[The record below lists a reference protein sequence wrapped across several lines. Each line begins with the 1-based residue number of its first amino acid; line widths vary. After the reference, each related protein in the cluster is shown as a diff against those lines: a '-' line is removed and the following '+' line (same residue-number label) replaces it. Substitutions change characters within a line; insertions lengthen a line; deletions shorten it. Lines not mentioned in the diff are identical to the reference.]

1 MSTQGGGTTGA
12 RLLLRRLR
20 SLMAEG
26 GTAEERLRR
35 IVRTIAAGMVAE
47 VCSAYVMRPG
57 EVLELF
63 ATEGLRPEAVHR
75 TRLRVGEGLVG
86 VIAASARPLALA
98 DAQSHPDF
106 AYRPETGEEIYHS
119 LMGVPILRSG
129 RVLGVLVVQNRTPRN
144 YDEDEIEALETIAMV
159 LAELVA
165 SGELV
170 NPRERQQP
178 AGVGQLSLRI
188 EGARLNA
195 GLALGQAVLHEPQ
208 LVIRQVVAEDSAA
221 ELDRLRHAV
230 DAMHGAIDAL
240 LEASDVAS
248 DGEHRDILETYRM
261 FAADLGWLQRIT
273 EAVESGL
280 TAEAA
285 VQKVQGDM
293 RLRMNQ
299 ATDPYLRERLADLE
313 DLTNRL
319 QRHLAGEAARPRAD
333 ELPEEFILVARNMG
347 PAEFLDYDRKRLKG
361 LVLEEGSPNAHVA
374 VVARALDIPVVGRV
388 KDVLSRVEPGDTVV
402 VNGDEGAVVLRPNED
417 VIQAVDTRIKVRLG
431 QRQQYAAL
439 RDLPAES
446 KDGTRVELML
456 NGGLFIDLPY
466 LDETAA
472 AGVGLFRTE
481 LQFMLRETFPTVPQ
495 QASLYRRVLDQAG
508 ERPVTFRTLDIG
520 GDKVLPYM
528 DDASAD
534 ENPAMGWRAIRI
546 SLDRPAMLRQQLR
559 ALIRAASGRRLRVM
573 FPMIADVAEFETARE
588 ILQLELDR
596 QRKSGE
602 LLPEHIAIGLML
614 EVPALIWQLPA
625 LAGRADFISVGTND
639 LVQFLFAADRGNPR
653 LAGRYDPLSPSV
665 LRVLGQIAAGCAA
678 HNLPVTVCGEMAG
691 DPLEAMALVGLGFRA
706 LSMAPSSIGPVKAMI
721 RSLDVPA
728 LVEFIGSLSEVSTR
742 SLRGKF
748 HDFARDRG
756 IAV

>member
-1 MSTQGGGTTGA
+1 MIEQVSA
-12 RLLLRRLR
+12 SRLVLRRLR
-20 SLMAEG
+20 DVMAG
-26 GTAEERLRR
+26 QGTAQERLAT
-35 IVRTIAAGMVAE
+35 IVRIIAADMVAE
-47 VCSAYVMRPG
+47 VCSCYIMRAG

-98 DAQSHPDF
+98 DAQAHADY

-129 RVLGVLVVQNRTPRN
+129 RVLGVLVVQNRQPRQ
-144 YDEDEIEALETIAMV
+144 YDDDEIEVLQTIAMV
-159 LAELVA
+159 LAELAA

-170 NPRERQQP
+170 NPLERQQP
-178 AGVGQLSLRI
+178 AGVGQLPLRL

-195 GLALGQAVLHEPQ
+195 GLAIGQAVLHEPL
-208 LVIRQVVAEDSAA
+208 LVIRHVGAEDTAA
-221 ELDRLRHAV
+221 EHERLQNAV
-230 DAMHGAIDAL
+230 DGMHGAIDAL

-261 FAADLGWLQRIT
+261 FAADHGWMQRISET
-273 EAVESGL
+273 IESGL

-285 VQKVQGDM
+285 VQKVQSDM
-293 RLRMNQ
+293 RVRLNQ

-319 QRHLAGEAARPRAD
+319 QRHLAGHMASMPLVD
-333 ELPEEFILVARNMG
+333 LPDEFILIARNMG
-347 PAEFLDYDRKRLKG
+347 PAELLDYDRQRLKG

-374 VVARALDIPVVGRV
+374 VVARALDIPVVGRA
-388 KDVLSRVEPGDTVV
+388 KDVLSRVEAGDIVV

-417 VIQAVDTRIKVRLG
+417 VQEAVANRISVKLG

-446 KDGTRVELML
+446 KNGTHVDLLL
-456 NGGLFIDLPY
+456 NSGLFIDLPY

-472 AGVGLFRTE
+472 VGVGLFRTE
-481 LQFMLRETFPTVPQ
+481 LQFMLRDTFPTVPQ
-495 QASLYRRVLDQAG
+495 QVSLYQRVLEQAG
-508 ERPVTFRTLDIG
+508 GRPVTFRTLDIG

-528 DDASAD
+528 DDIVD

-546 SLDRPAMLRQQLR
+546 ALDRPAMLRQQLR
-559 ALIRAASGRRLRVM
+559 ALIRAAAGRKLRVM
-573 FPMIADVAEFETARE
+573 FPMIADVFEFETARE
-588 ILQLELDR
+588 IFELELDR
-596 QRKSGE
+596 QRKAGDM
-602 LLPEHIAIGLML
+602 LPNEIALGLML
-614 EVPALIWQLPA
+614 EVPAMIWQLPA
-625 LAGRADFISVGTND
+625 LAGRADFVSVGTND

-665 LRVLGQIAAGCAA
+665 LRVLGDIVKGCAA
-678 HNLPVTVCGEMAG
+678 ANLPVSVCGEMAG
-691 DPLEAMALVGLGFRA
+691 DPLEAMALVGLGFRT

-728 LVEFIGSLSEVSTR
+728 LSEFIASLSGLATH

-756 IAV
+756 IVV

>member
-1 MSTQGGGTTGA
+1 MTETVPSS
-12 RLLLRRLR
+12 RLVLRRLR
-20 SLMAEG
+20 DVMAG
-26 GTAEERLRR
+26 QGTAQERLST
-35 IVRTIAAGMVAE
+35 IVRIIAADMVAE
-47 VCSAYVMRPG
+47 VCSCYIMRAG

-86 VIAASARPLALA
+86 VVAASARPLALA
-98 DAQSHPDF
+98 DAQSHPDY

-129 RVLGVLVVQNRTPRN
+129 RVLGVLVVQNRTRRH
-144 YDEDEIEALETIAMV
+144 YDEDEVEALQTIAMV

-170 NPRERQQP
+170 NPLERQQP
-178 AGVGQLSLRI
+178 AGIGQLPLRI

-208 LVIRQVVAEDSAA
+208 LVIRQVVAEDTAA

-230 DAMHGAIDAL
+230 DSMHGAIDAL

-319 QRHLAGEAARPRAD
+319 QRHLAGAAARSSD
-333 ELPEEFILVARNMG
+333 SELPDEFILIARNMG

-374 VVARALDIPVVGRV
+374 VVARALDIPVVGRA
-388 KDVLSRVEPGDTVV
+388 KDVLSRVEPGDIVV

-417 VIQAVDTRIKVRLG
+417 VIQAVDNRIKMRLG
-431 QRQQYAAL
+431 QRQQYEAL

-495 QASLYRRVLDQAG
+495 QVALYCRVLDQAG

-559 ALIRAASGRRLRVM
+559 ALIRASSGRSLRVM
-573 FPMIADVAEFETARE
+573 FPMVADVAEFEAARE

-596 QRKSGE
+596 QQKSGE
-602 LLPEHIAIGLML
+602 ILPERVAIGLML

-665 LRVLGQIAAGCAA
+665 LRVLGQIAAGCAE

-728 LVEFIGSLSEVSTR
+728 LVEFIGSLSEVSTH

>member
-1 MSTQGGGTTGA
+1 MTETVPSS
-12 RLLLRRLR
+12 RLVLRRLR
-20 SLMAEG
+20 DVMAG
-26 GTAEERLRR
+26 QGSAQERLST
-35 IVRTIAAGMVAE
+35 IVRIIAADMVAE
-47 VCSAYVMRPG
+47 VCSCYIMRAG

-98 DAQSHPDF
+98 DAQSHPDY

-129 RVLGVLVVQNRTPRN
+129 RVLGVLVVQNRTRRH
-144 YDEDEIEALETIAMV
+144 YDEDEIEALQTIAMV
-159 LAELVA
+159 LAELAA

-170 NPRERQQP
+170 NPLERQQP
-178 AGVGQLSLRI
+178 AGVGQLPLRI

-195 GLALGQAVLHEPQ
+195 GLALGQAVLHEPA
-208 LVIRQVVAEDSAA
+208 LVIRQVVAEDTAA
-221 ELDRLRHAV
+221 ELARLRRAV
-230 DAMHGAIDAL
+230 DSMHGAIDAL
-240 LEASDVAS
+240 LEASDVAA

-261 FAADLGWLQRIT
+261 FAADLGWIQRIT

-293 RLRMNQ
+293 RLRMDQ

-319 QRHLAGEAARPRAD
+319 QHHLAGAAARPRD
-333 ELPEEFILVARNMG
+333 SELPEEFILIARNMG

-388 KDVLSRVEPGDTVV
+388 KDVLSRVEPGDMVV

-417 VIQAVDTRIKVRLG
+417 VVQAVDARINLRLG
-431 QRQQYAAL
+431 QRQQYEAL

-472 AGVGLFRTE
+472 VGVGLFRTE
-481 LQFMLRETFPTVPQ
+481 LQFMLRDTFPTVPQ
-495 QASLYRRVLDQAG
+495 QVSLYRRVLDQAG
-508 ERPVTFRTLDIG
+508 ARPVTFRTLDIG

-559 ALIRAASGRRLRVM
+559 ALIRAASGRNLRVM
-573 FPMIADVAEFETARE
+573 FPMIADIAEFDAARE

-596 QRKSGE
+596 QRKEGE
-602 LLPEHIAIGLML
+602 TLPDEIAIGLML

-678 HNLPVTVCGEMAG
+678 YKLPVTVCGEMAG

-706 LSMAPSSIGPVKAMI
+706 LSMAPSSVGPVKAMI

-728 LVEFIGSLSEVSTR
+728 LVEFIGSLSDVSSH

>member
-1 MSTQGGGTTGA
+1 MTETVPSS
-12 RLLLRRLR
+12 RLVLRRLR
-20 SLMAEG
+20 DAMAG
-26 GTAEERLRR
+26 QGSAQERLST
-35 IVRTIAAGMVAE
+35 IVRIIAADMVAE
-47 VCSAYVMRPG
+47 VCSCYIMRAG

-98 DAQSHPDF
+98 DAQSHPDY

-129 RVLGVLVVQNRTPRN
+129 RVLGVLVVQNRTRRH
-144 YDEDEIEALETIAMV
+144 YDEDEIEALQTIAMV
-159 LAELVA
+159 LAELAA

-170 NPRERQQP
+170 NPLERQQP
-178 AGVGQLSLRI
+178 AGVGQLPLRI

-195 GLALGQAVLHEPQ
+195 GLALGQAVLHEPA
-208 LVIRQVVAEDSAA
+208 LVIRQVVAEDTVA
-221 ELDRLRHAV
+221 ELARLRRAV
-230 DAMHGAIDAL
+230 DSMHGAIDAL
-240 LEASDVAS
+240 LEASDVAA

-261 FAADLGWLQRIT
+261 FAADLGWIQRIT

-319 QRHLAGEAARPRAD
+319 QRHLAGAAARPRD
-333 ELPEEFILVARNMG
+333 SELPEEFILIARNMG

-388 KDVLSRVEPGDTVV
+388 KDVLSRVEPGDMVV

-417 VIQAVDTRIKVRLG
+417 VVQAVDARINLRLG
-431 QRQQYAAL
+431 QRQQYEAL

-472 AGVGLFRTE
+472 VGVGLFRTE
-481 LQFMLRETFPTVPQ
+481 LQFMLRDTFPTVPQ
-495 QASLYRRVLDQAG
+495 QVSLYRRVLDQAG
-508 ERPVTFRTLDIG
+508 ARPVTFRTLDIG

-559 ALIRAASGRRLRVM
+559 ALIRAASGRNLRVM
-573 FPMIADVAEFETARE
+573 FPMIADIAEFDAARE

-596 QRKSGE
+596 QRKEGE
-602 LLPEHIAIGLML
+602 TLPDEIAIGLML

-639 LVQFLFAADRGNPR
+639 LVQFLFAADRGTPR

-678 HNLPVTVCGEMAG
+678 YKLPVTVCGEMAG

-706 LSMAPSSIGPVKAMI
+706 LSMAPSSVGPVKAMI

-728 LVEFIGSLSEVSTR
+728 LVEFIGSLSDVSSH

>member
-1 MSTQGGGTTGA
+1 MTETVPSS
-12 RLLLRRLR
+12 RLVLRRLR
-20 SLMAEG
+20 DVMAG
-26 GTAEERLRR
+26 QGTAQERLST
-35 IVRTIAAGMVAE
+35 IVRIIAADMVAE
-47 VCSAYVMRPG
+47 VCSCYLMRAG

-63 ATEGLRPEAVHR
+63 ATEGLRPQAVHR

-98 DAQSHPDF
+98 DAQSHPDY

-129 RVLGVLVVQNRTPRN
+129 RVLGVLVVQNRTRRH
-144 YDEDEIEALETIAMV
+144 YDEDEVEALQTIAMV
-159 LAELVA
+159 LAELAA

-170 NPRERQQP
+170 NPLERQQP
-178 AGVGQLSLRI
+178 AGVGQLPLRI

-195 GLALGQAVLHEPQ
+195 GLALGQAVLHEPA
-208 LVIRQVVAEDSAA
+208 LVIRHVVAEDTAT
-221 ELDRLRHAV
+221 ELARVRRAV
-230 DAMHGAIDAL
+230 DSMHGAIDAL
-240 LEASDVAS
+240 LEASDVAA

-261 FAADLGWLQRIT
+261 FAADLGWIQRIT

-319 QRHLAGEAARPRAD
+319 QRHLGGAAARPSES
-333 ELPEEFILVARNMG
+333 ELPEEFILIARTMG

-388 KDVLSRVEPGDTVV
+388 KEVLSRVEPGDMVV

-417 VIQAVDTRIKVRLG
+417 VIQAVDARIKLRLG
-431 QRQQYAAL
+431 QRQQYEAL

-446 KDGTRVELML
+446 KDGTKVELML

-472 AGVGLFRTE
+472 VGVGLFRTE
-481 LQFMLRETFPTVPQ
+481 LQFMLRDTFPTVPQ
-495 QASLYRRVLDQAG
+495 QASLYRRVLDQAAA
-508 ERPVTFRTLDIG
+508 RPVTFRTLDIG

-559 ALIRAASGRRLRVM
+559 ALIRAASGRSLRVM
-573 FPMIADVAEFETARE
+573 FPMIADVAEFDAARE
-588 ILQLELDR
+588 VLQLELDR
-596 QRKSGE
+596 QRKEGE
-602 LLPEHIAIGLML
+602 ILPEKIAVGLML

-653 LAGRYDPLSPSV
+653 LAGRYDPLSPSA

-706 LSMAPSSIGPVKAMI
+706 LSMSPSSVGPVKAMI

-728 LVEFIGSLSEVSTR
+728 LVEFIASLSDLSTH

-756 IAV
+756 IVV

>member
-1 MSTQGGGTTGA
+1 MTETVPSS
-12 RLLLRRLR
+12 RLVLRRLR
-20 SLMAEG
+20 DVMAG
-26 GTAEERLRR
+26 QGSAQERLST
-35 IVRTIAAGMVAE
+35 IVRIIAADMVAE
-47 VCSAYVMRPG
+47 VCSCYIMRAG

-86 VIAASARPLALA
+86 VIAATARPLALA

-129 RVLGVLVVQNRTPRN
+129 RVLGVLVVQNRTLRN
-144 YDEDEIEALETIAMV
+144 YDEDEVEALETIAMV

-178 AGVGQLSLRI
+178 AGIGQLSLRI
-188 EGARLNA
+188 EGVRLNA

-208 LVIRQVVAEDSAA
+208 LVIRQIVAENTAA
-221 ELDRLRHAV
+221 ELDRLRHAI
-230 DAMHGAIDAL
+230 DSMHGAIDAL

-261 FAADLGWLQRIT
+261 FAADLGWLQRIS

-319 QRHLAGEAARPRAD
+319 QRHLAGDAARPSDA

-388 KDVLSRVEPGDTVV
+388 KDVLNRVEAGDTVV

-431 QRQQYAAL
+431 QRQQYEAL

-446 KDGTRVELML
+446 KDGTRVEMML
-456 NGGLFIDLPY
+456 NSGLFIDLPY
-466 LDETAA
+466 LEETAA

-481 LQFMLRETFPTVPQ
+481 LQFMLRDTFPTVPQ
-495 QASLYRRVLDQAG
+495 QASLYSRVLDQAG

-559 ALIRAASGRRLRVM
+559 ALIRAASGRSLRVM
-573 FPMIADVAEFETARE
+573 FPMVADVAEFETARE

-602 LLPEHIAIGLML
+602 TLPEQVAIGLML

-625 LAGRADFISVGTND
+625 LADRADFVSVGTND

-665 LRVLGQIAAGCAA
+665 LRVLGQIAAGCAE
-678 HNLPVTVCGEMAG
+678 HRLPVTVCGEMAG

-721 RSLDVPA
+721 RSLDVPS
-728 LVEFIGSLSEVSTR
+728 LVEFIGSLSEVSTH

>member
-1 MSTQGGGTTGA
+1 MTETVPSS
-12 RLLLRRLR
+12 RLVLRRLR
-20 SLMAEG
+20 DVMAG
-26 GTAEERLRR
+26 QGTAQERLST
-35 IVRTIAAGMVAE
+35 IVRIIAADMVAE
-47 VCSAYVMRPG
+47 VCSCYIMRAG

-63 ATEGLRPEAVHR
+63 ATEGLRLEAVHR

-98 DAQSHPDF
+98 DAQSHPDY

-144 YDEDEIEALETIAMV
+144 YDEDEVEALQTIAMV

-170 NPRERQQP
+170 NPLERQQP
-178 AGVGQLSLRI
+178 AGVGQLPLRI
-188 EGARLNA
+188 EGVRLNT

-208 LVIRQVVAEDSAA
+208 LVIRQVVAEDTAA
-221 ELDRLRHAV
+221 ELDRLSHAV

-240 LEASDVAS
+240 LEASDVAN

-299 ATDPYLRERLADLE
+299 ATDPYLRERLSDLE

-319 QRHLAGEAARPRAD
+319 QRHLAGKAARPSD
-333 ELPEEFILVARNMG
+333 SELPEEFILIARTMG

-417 VIQAVDTRIKVRLG
+417 VIEAVDNRIKLRLG
-431 QRQQYAAL
+431 QRQQYQAL

-446 KDGTRVELML
+446 KDGTRFELML

-472 AGVGLFRTE
+472 VGVGLFRTE

-495 QASLYRRVLDQAG
+495 QAALYSRVLDQAG
-508 ERPVTFRTLDIG
+508 DRPVTFRTLDIG

-559 ALIRAASGRRLRVM
+559 ALIRASSGRNLRVM
-573 FPMIADVAEFETARE
+573 FPMVADVAEFETARE

-596 QRKSGE
+596 QRKAGE
-602 LLPEHIAIGLML
+602 ILPEQIAIGLML